1 MLYGSAVAIARVGP
15 YAVIGAPGDNLN
27 LLPPNPSGAV
37 YVYDTKEDFLTPRP
51 VEPISLRATTLGD
64 VKRTALLQNFPNPFN
79 PETWIPYQLA
89 ESVDVGI
96 GIYDVQ
102 GHRIRQIELG
112 ARSAGSYLTKE
123 TAAYWDGRNDDGE
136 LIPSGIYFYQ
146 LRAGDYTE
154 VRRLV
159 IFK

>member
-1 MLYGSAVAIARVGP
+1 M
-15 YAVIGAPGDNLN
+15 
-27 LLPPNPSGAV
+27 
-37 YVYDTKEDFLTPRP
+37 TPRP
-51 VEPISLRATTLGD
+51 VELIFLTATTLGT

-89 ESVDVGI
+89 ESVDVSI
-96 GIYDVQ
+96 SIYNVQ
-102 GHRIRQIELG
+102 GHRIRRIELG

-136 LIPSGIYFYQ
+136 LTPSGMYFYQ
-146 LRAGDYTE
+146 LRAGDYIA

-159 IFK
+159 ILK